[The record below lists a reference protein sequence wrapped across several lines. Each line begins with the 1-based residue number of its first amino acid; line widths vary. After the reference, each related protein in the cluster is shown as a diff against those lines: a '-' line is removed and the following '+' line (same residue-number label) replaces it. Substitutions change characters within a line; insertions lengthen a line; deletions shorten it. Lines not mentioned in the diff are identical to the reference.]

1 MIRNFKGLGSEV
13 AKIRRK
19 QKLTQGE
26 VAEKTGLKQQT
37 ISEFEN
43 GRPAS
48 INTLFLI
55 LEVLGMEMQLT
66 PRGVK
71 ETKKADWLLKMGQ
84 K

>member
-1 MIRNFKGLGSEV
+1 MIRNFKGLGTEI

-26 VAEKTGLKQQT
+26 IAERTGLKQQT

-55 LEVLGMEMQLT
+55 LEALGMELQLT

-71 ETKKADWLLKMGQ
+71 EAKKADWLLKMGQ